1 MVDYEKTRELFIDR
15 SCGGRYS
22 FIIDLL
28 LAELCLPRDWHRALS
43 EFLFQNQS
51 VLARVAFVT
60 RYITLCLERV
70 HHDHW
75 HSKMV

>member
-51 VLARVAFVT
+51 VVNGGVKTGHGAEQKSATVAPA
-60 RYITLCLERV
+60 
-70 HHDHW
+70 
-75 HSKMV
+75 